1 MINDYMAPEVI
12 EIGEAK
18 EVIRGEKVMF
28 DIDDDGRNTMPDG
41 SLDD

>member
-1 MINDYMAPEVI
+1 MTNDYMAPEVI

-18 EVIRGEKVMF
+18 EVILGAKIMV
-28 DIDDDGRNTMPDG
+28 DLDYDGQAVDPDS